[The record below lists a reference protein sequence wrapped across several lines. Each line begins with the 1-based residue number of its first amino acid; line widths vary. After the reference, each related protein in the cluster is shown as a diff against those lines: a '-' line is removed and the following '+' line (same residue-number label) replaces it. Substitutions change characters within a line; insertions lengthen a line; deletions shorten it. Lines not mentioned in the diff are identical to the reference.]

1 MRPTL
6 NVQYV
11 SIRAR
16 AFNYLF
22 ISSSLYVFIVCL
34 HLQKFYT
41 SHVHICKFTVLF
53 YHSLDNDQSTV
64 DTYSVSPL
72 IFIVKSVYLRNP
84 HKILKENESL
94 FKCKT

>member
-1 MRPTL
+1 MYNMSQFVLGLLIT
-6 NVQYV
+6 
-11 SIRAR
+11 
-16 AFNYLF
+16 F
-22 ISSSLYVFIVCL
+22 SSVCSLYVFIVCL